1 MVIATV
7 LLLSSEDMWM
17 LTGRQ
22 QPSLSGDDRATQEE
36 RIDAWFDSIGLTA
49 REREIGLLLAYGRT
63 QPWIAERLSISE
75 NTVGT
80 HVRHIYQKLDIHTR
94 QELFDLLGVEAREGG
109 KGAGATA
116 DEGL

>member
-1 MVIATV
+1 MDA
-7 LLLSSEDMWM
+7 D
-17 LTGRQ
+17 GRQ

-75 NTVGT
+75 NTVAPT
-80 HVRHIYQKLDIHTR
+80 CATSTR
-94 QELFDLLGVEAREGG
+94 KRTCTIASNS
-109 KGAGATA
+109 
-116 DEGL
+116 

>member
-80 HVRHIYQKLDIHTR
+80 HVRHIYAKLAINSR
-94 QELFDLLGVEAREGG
+94 EELLAMID
-109 KGAGATA
+109 
-116 DEGL
+116 DETPRG